1 MAAAANRS
9 TYDLNTYRNQRNRRG
24 NANDYAVRGTAVPKV
39 RPNPA
44 AQPKRAPKPKVIT
57 KSQKQLRRET
67 KRSAAAARK
76 ILAVATVLFLL
87 VGFQIYS
94 HVQLDELDQQ
104 LTEINQ
110 QISVIESDNTRRNM
124 ELNASISLD
133 KVDSYARNE
142 LGMVKI
148 SDYQVNYVK
157 LSDQD
162 AVEVSGGKSHETL
175 AQRLKIG
182 QNE

>member
-1 MAAAANRS
+1 MAAAGGRG
-9 TYDLNTYRNQRNRRG
+9 TYDLDSYRNERNRRRY
-24 NANDYAVRGTAVPKV
+24 ADDYSVRGTAVPKV
-39 RPNPA
+39 RPRP
-44 AQPKRAPKPKVIT
+44 APKTKAAPRPKVIT
-57 KSQKQLRRET
+57 KTKKQLREET
-67 KRSAAAARK
+67 RRSGALARR
-76 ILAVATVLFLL
+76 IVAVAFVAFLMI
-87 VGFQIYS
+87 GFQIYS

-124 ELNASISLD
+124 ELNASVSLE

-162 AVEVSGGKSHETL
+162 AVEVSGGKNHVSL
-175 AQRLKIG
+175 AQKLKIG